1 MVCKTAGTGSIP
13 VRVSRRIMQ
22 PPHLPDETGMA
33 KERHVKGGHRQVGDR
48 AAGRWPSGL
57 VQGLRS
63 SKAEHPTLNRGVV
76 GSNPTWGTIHQR
88 YQEGGCRSWTIGLA
102 WKATRGDTH
111 GGSNPSP
118 PSIDALEASGMDE
131 DPGLNPG
138 IARRRS
144 RVRFSCLQPSVQTVR
159 SGAVAARG
167 AHNPEVAGSTP
178 ASATKVQCFC
188 GVRGSTLA

>member
-13 VRVSRRIMQ
+13 VRVSRRIVQ

-33 KERHVKGGHRQVGDR
+33 KERHVEGGHRQVGDR

-57 VQGLRS
+57 AQGLRS

-144 RVRFSCLQPSVQTVR
+144 RVRFSCLQPNGTL
-159 SGAVAARG
+159 GAAATCG
-167 AHNPEVAGSTP
+167 TYYPEDACLPP
-178 ASATKVQCFC
+178 ASGIKVQCFC
-188 GVRGSTLA
+188 GVRGSTLE